1 MCFIFQLTSTFK
13 KKMAAEAG
21 EAQRLFGEN
30 VAPGGRHGQS
40 HAPNGGC

>member
-1 MCFIFQLTSTFK
+1 MCFIFRLTSTL

-30 VAPGGRHGQS
+30 VAPSGRHGQQK
-40 HAPNGGC
+40 APNGDR